1 MLKWISNRG
10 VNMIVGDKIN
20 KIEADVSGT
29 ANYEG
34 FKIDIKM
41 GDVRKEAAD
50 RLLISYIYTVDY
62 GAVGKVSLYGVVV
75 EGDAKLIPNL
85 EETWTKTK
93 RLPTDYMEQ
102 LINVINFL
110 GCAHGTIIA
119 RVLNVRPP
127 IIAPKLA
134 VKQADAE
141 ATKKAAKK

>member
-1 MLKWISNRG
+1 
-10 VNMIVGDKIN
+10 MIVGDRVN
-20 KIEADVSGT
+20 KIEADISAT

-62 GAVGKVSLYGVVV
+62 GALGKVSLYGVVV
-75 EGDAKLIPNL
+75 EGDPKVIPNL
-85 EETWTKTK
+85 EDTWTKTK
-93 RLPTDYMEQ
+93 RLPPEYMEQ
-102 LINVINFL
+102 LVNVINFL
-110 GCAHGTIIA
+110 GSAHGTIVS

-134 VKQADAE
+134 VKQAEDAP
-141 ATKKAAKK
+141 KKAAPKK

>member
-1 MLKWISNRG
+1 
-10 VNMIVGDKIN
+10 MIVGDRIN
-20 KIEADVSGT
+20 KIEADVSAT

-41 GDVRKEAAD
+41 GDVRKEADD

-62 GAVGKVSLYGVVV
+62 GTVGKVSLYGVVV
-75 EGDAKLIPNL
+75 EGDAKAIPNL
-85 EETWTKTK
+85 VETWTKTK
-93 RLPTDYMEQ
+93 RLPPDYMEQ

-110 GCAHGTIIA
+110 GSAHGTIVA

>member
-1 MLKWISNRG
+1 
-10 VNMIVGDKIN
+10 MIVGDRIN
-20 KIEADVSGT
+20 RIEADVSAT

-41 GDVRKEAAD
+41 GDVRKEADD

-62 GAVGKVSLYGVVV
+62 GTVGKVSLYGVVV
-75 EGDAKLIPNL
+75 EGDAKAIPNL
-85 EETWTKTK
+85 VETWTKTK
-93 RLPTDYMEQ
+93 RLPPDYMEQ

-110 GCAHGTIIA
+110 GSAHGTIVA